1 MIVGLLVDEVESGP
15 ERIRF
20 EGKEGPLHVGVAGA
34 RDHRVVRWRS
44 WIGVE
49 EDGDCGDE
57 ENSEQG
63 GGKDAIRDD
72 IA

>member
-1 MIVGLLVDEVESGP
+1 MPSGENESKV
-15 ERIRF
+15 ITY
-20 EGKEGPLHVGVAGA
+20 
-34 RDHRVVRWRS
+34 RVVRWRS

-63 GGKDAIRDD
+63 GGKDPIRDD